1 MPIRWRLPPSVDFQT
16 DREARELTSI
26 TVQANAFSTLGG
38 RKAAGFSFAV
48 VLLPFLLY
56 AAFFIA
62 PVVLIAVQSLTPYVV
77 GSNGGLS
84 DAGGLTLDNYAG
96 VFSPTFRSVFTDSLR
111 NALAGSLLCLL
122 IGYPVAY
129 FISTR
134 CSERLKPWFL
144 VLVILPFWTSYLLRM
159 LGWRI
164 LLGANGDI
172 SAVLQSLHLLAPGQ
186 GLLFTQ
192 AAVLLGLVYNFLP
205 VMILPIY
212 VSIERLSREHR
223 DASRDLYARPWETFL
238 SITLPLTYPGI
249 MAGMTVVFI
258 MMTGDYVTPELMGGA
273 KGMMVGTLIYSQ
285 FLQGENWP
293 LASAM
298 SLSLVFVLVVAV
310 LAMSAVGSGLQRL
323 PTLFRRVTR

>member
-1 MPIRWRLPPSVDFQT
+1 MTSVSV
-16 DREARELTSI
+16 L
-26 TVQANAFSTLGG
+26 ANANRIPRNWS
-38 RKAAGFSFAV
+38 AAGFGTVA

-62 PVVLIAVQSLTPYVV
+62 PVVLIAMQSLTPYEV
-77 GSNGGLS
+77 GIRGGLS
-84 DAGGLTLDNYAG
+84 QTGGLTLANYAG
-96 VFSPTFRSVFTDSLR
+96 VFSPTFRAVFADSLQ
-111 NALAGSLLCLL
+111 NALAGSLLCLF

-134 CSERLKPWFL
+134 CSERLKPWLL

-172 SAVLQSLHLLAPGQ
+172 SGVLQALHLLPQGQ

-192 AAVLLGLVYNFLP
+192 TAVLLGLVYNFLP

-212 VSIERLSREHR
+212 VSIERLSRDHR
-223 DASRDLYARPWETFL
+223 DASRDLYAKPWQTFV
-238 SITLPLTYPGI
+238 SITLPLTFPGI
-249 MAGMTVVFI
+249 LAGMTVVFI

-298 SLSLVFVLVVAV
+298 SLSLVFVLVAAV
-310 LAMSAVGSGLQRL
+310 VAMSVVGSVLEQL
-323 PTLFRRVTR
+323 PAMVRRMTR